1 MPGGVDL
8 LIVGFSC
15 VDGSN
20 LNPKKKGLTEVGE
33 SGDTLRAVLRY
44 AKKYRPKMILLENVA
59 SQSWGTTQ
67 AYMTNDWTDP
77 AVDLDHLQEIWGN
90 DDPDS
95 AYSCNAS
102 FCDTKDYYIPQTRT
116 RGYML
121 CVDRSVIGREAAD
134 LLVVRWSFIFA
145 KVLPR
150 RASSPFQDFLMRD
163 DDPRMINLRQ
173 NLGQDAYGEL
183 KKRSAR
189 IWVQCRDRY
198 FIYAIKNNL
207 IAEDDPHSSPL
218 CHTTVEGGPT
228 FPPEFFAK
236 AFMKFQPARV
246 ILHIDH
252 CYLRAAKTGF
262 DALYKS

>member
-44 AKKYRPKMILLENVA
+44 ARRYRPKMILLENVA

-67 AYMTNDWTDP
+67 AYMTNDWADP

-121 CVDRSVIGREAAD
+121 CVDRRAMGREAAD
-134 LLVVRWSFIFA
+134 QLVVQWSFIFE
-145 KVLPR
+145 KVLTR
-150 RASSPFQDFLMRD
+150 RASSPFEDFLMRD
-163 DDPRMINLRQ
+163 DDPRMINLRR
-173 NLGQDAYGEL
+173 NLGQDSFGEL
-183 KKRSAR
+183 KKRSVR
-189 IWVQCRDRY
+189 NWVQCRERY
-198 FIYAIKNNL
+198 FIYAIEHE
-207 IAEDDPHSSPL
+207 IIDPDDPHNSPL
-218 CHTTVEGGPT
+218 CHTAVEGGPT
-228 FPPEFFAK
+228 FPPEFFSK
-236 AFMKFQPARV
+236 EFLKNQTGRV
-246 ILHIDH
+246 ILHLDH
-252 CYLRAAKTGF
+252 CYLRSAKGDC
-262 DALYKS
+262 DALFKS